1 MEGLSYLFAHDGAL
15 LFTLNGEEVSAHFFT
30 SIEQGRVLVESA
42 TWEDSK
48 VHSDALS
55 HLQESKLPPMSERS
69 AVTVVGS
76 AAIRLREMVATIAE
90 FDLALIDQARASL
103 DGFFLLRLA
112 TDYVDPSCIIC
123 IHNEAEHGVHVVYS
137 QQQAH
142 KLVMNQNELKPDL
155 KERVLAGIANSPLPP
170 CSDRPIATITG
181 DVAAAIIA
189 SQALT
194 SARDRAA
201 KRQANIDQNQN

>member
-15 LFTLNGEEVSAHFFT
+15 LFTQSGETVSAHFFT
-30 SIEQGRVLVESA
+30 SVDQGRVLVESA
-42 TWEDSK
+42 TWEDRK

-90 FDLALIDQARASL
+90 FELAVIDQARSSL

-112 TDYVDPSCIIC
+112 SDLDDPSCIIC
-123 IHNEAEHGVHVVYS
+123 TQSEESHGVHVVYS

-142 KLVMNQNELKPDL
+142 KLVQSEGELKPDL
-155 KERVLAGIANSPLPP
+155 KERIIAGIANSPLPP

-189 SQALT
+189 GQALT
-194 SARDRAA
+194 SARDRAT
-201 KRQANIDQNQN
+201 KRKANTDKNPN